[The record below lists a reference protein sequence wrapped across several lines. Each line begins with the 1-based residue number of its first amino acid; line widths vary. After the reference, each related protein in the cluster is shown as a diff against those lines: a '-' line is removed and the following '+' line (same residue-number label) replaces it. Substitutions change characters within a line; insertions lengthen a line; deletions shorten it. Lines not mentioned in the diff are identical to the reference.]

1 MYYWSSSNMDVLSM
15 LTLDGSSCVDYFIAL
30 VMYFKV
36 YFILFLKIIILFIIL
51 YIIENILI

>member
-1 MYYWSSSNMDVLSM
+1 MAVLSM

-51 YIIENILI
+51 